1 VNNKLPKRK
10 NIRLPHY
17 DYSEPGAYFI
27 TICTKNK
34 EKLLWN
40 GSLDLQKFDWELVGE
55 HSVLPQGLP
64 LSNMGVV
71 VEENLIKWNET
82 YENIYLSSYVIM
94 PNHLHLLVVI
104 QHGAGGC
111 TECPPTISAMV
122 KFFKSSVTKQLGENI
137 WQLSF
142 YDHIIRGKRDFE
154 EISQYICEN
163 PLKWQFDE
171 LYYEDEPIYSIS
183 QEK

>member
-1 VNNKLPKRK
+1 MKENLVIRK
-10 NIRLPHY
+10 KNRLQNY
-17 DYSEPGAYFI
+17 DYSQPGVYFI

-104 QHGAGGC
+104 HMVQAGAR
-111 TECPPTISAMV
+111 SA
-122 KFFKSSVTKQLGENI
+122 
-137 WQLSF
+137 
-142 YDHIIRGKRDFE
+142 
-154 EISQYICEN
+154 
-163 PLKWQFDE
+163 PLR
-171 LYYEDEPIYSIS
+171 
-183 QEK
+183 